1 MINTIMVN
9 IFYFDIDKYGID
21 EVKEMID
28 QIKNVLPPE
37 DTLLAIPKNC
47 NLYLDV
53 PIETL
58 YYYRKMFDDLIDE
71 RQRRNIDKNDL

>member
-1 MINTIMVN
+1 M
-9 IFYFDIDKYGID
+9 FDKI
-21 EVKEMID
+21 KE
-28 QIKNVLPPE
+28 VLPE
-37 DTLLAIPKNC
+37 DDILIAIPKNC

>member
-1 MINTIMVN
+1 MTMIHILHIDT
-9 IFYFDIDKYGID
+9 DKYD
-21 EVKEMID
+21 MID
-28 QIKNVLPPE
+28 CKYMLDAITDILPEE
-37 DTLLAIPKNC
+37 DIVVAIPKNC

-58 YYYRKMFDDLIDE
+58 YYYRQMFDDLIEE

>member
-1 MINTIMVN
+1 MIHILHIDT
-9 IFYFDIDKYGID
+9 DKYD
-21 EVKEMID
+21 MID
-28 QIKNVLPPE
+28 CKYMLDAITDILPEE
-37 DTLLAIPKNC
+37 DIVVAIPKNC

-58 YYYRKMFDDLIDE
+58 YYYRQMFDDLIEE

>member
-1 MINTIMVN
+1 MINTIMIN
-9 IFYFDIDKYGID
+9 IFSFDIDKYDMDQVRNMFDKI
-21 EVKEMID
+21 KE
-28 QIKNVLPPE
+28 VLPE
-37 DTLLAIPKNC
+37 DDILIAIPKNC

>member
-1 MINTIMVN
+1 M
-9 IFYFDIDKYGID
+9 FDKI
-21 EVKEMID
+21 KEI
-28 QIKNVLPPE
+28 LPE
-37 DTLLAIPKNC
+37 DDILIAIPKNC

>member
-1 MINTIMVN
+1 M
-9 IFYFDIDKYGID
+9 FDKI
-21 EVKEMID
+21 KE
-28 QIKNVLPPE
+28 VLP
-37 DTLLAIPKNC
+37 DDDILIALPKNC

>member
-9 IFYFDIDKYGID
+9 IFYFDIDKYYMD
-21 EVKEMID
+21 EIKGMID

-37 DTLLAIPKNC
+37 DTLIAIPKDC

-53 PIETL
+53 PIDML
-58 YYYRKMFDDLIDE
+58 YYYRQMFDDLIDE

>member
-1 MINTIMVN
+1 MINVFN
-9 IFYFDIDKYGID
+9 FDIDKYDMDQVRNMFDKI
-21 EVKEMID
+21 KE
-28 QIKNVLPPE
+28 VLPE
-37 DTLLAIPKNC
+37 DDILIALPKNC

-58 YYYRKMFDDLIDE
+58 YYYRQMFDDLIEE